1 MSRGSAL
8 LDTLVAAFVAAL
20 LLQGAVAAA
29 HLQAAGE
36 RAHEAAAVA
45 AAWAARYGNAA
56 DAARLARA
64 LAPEAES
71 VVVTRTAAGDLRAA
85 VSLRVPLAGPGGRV
99 APAVVGRVTVA
110 VSPYRSNRG

>member
-8 LDTLVAAFVAAL
+8 LDTLVAAFVTAL

-45 AAWAARYGNAA
+45 AAWAARYGDAA

-71 VVVTRTAAGDLRAA
+71 IAVTRTAAGLAAA
-85 VSLRVPLAGPGGRV
+85 VRLRVPLAGPDGEV
-99 APAVVGRVTVA
+99 AAAVVGRVAVV
-110 VSPYRSNRG
+110 VSPYRSNRE

>member
-8 LDTLVAAFVAAL
+8 ADTLVAAFITAL
-20 LLQGAVAAA
+20 FLQGAVAAA

-45 AAWAARYGNAA
+45 AAWAARYGDTAEAA
-56 DAARLARA
+56 SLARA

-71 VVVTRTAAGDLRAA
+71 ISVRSTAEGLAA
-85 VSLRVPLAGPGGRV
+85 TVRLRVPLAGPNGEV
-99 APAVVGRVTVA
+99 APVVVGRVVVA
-110 VSPYRSNRG
+110 VSPYRSNRE